1 MKLYHY
7 SSERYTVL
15 KTKRKQLKVTEK
27 DRIEAAKHK
36 DLAIGPY
43 YDHISF
49 FFDPIPAKHMGY
61 FFKGVPHEVWR
72 KGAMLYEYVVE
83 TDDFNFG
90 YEIVETE
97 ADYKQLIT
105 EWPTTPSI
113 TKEQIRQ
120 FKVNR
125 FQRKLKTNETAK
137 TKENFLKMANPYVGK
152 LLENYKK
159 AQRRYE
165 LDAERMKYAALVPHV
180 MLYPDNGYIEYESA
194 KRIRID
200 DVPVK

>member
-27 DRIEAAKHK
+27 DRIEAAKNK

-83 TDDFNFG
+83 SDNFNFG

-105 EWPTTPSI
+105 EWPTTPNI
-113 TKEQIRQ
+113 TKEQIHQ

>member
-27 DRIEAAKHK
+27 DRIEAAKNK

-72 KGAMLYEYVVE
+72 KGAMLYEYAVE
-83 TDDFNFG
+83 TDNFNFG

-97 ADYKQLIT
+97 ADYRQLIT

-125 FQRKLKTNETAK
+125 FQRKLKTDETAK

-165 LDAERMKYAALVPHV
+165 LDSERMKYAALVPHV

>member
-27 DRIEAAKHK
+27 DRIEAAKNK

-83 TDDFNFG
+83 TDNFNFG

-97 ADYKQLIT
+97 ADYRQLIT

-165 LDAERMKYAALVPHV
+165 LDSERMKYAALVPHV